1 MLLKNLRSNNLT
13 TIENAFSF
21 LKEDPMSKTALQIK
35 ERELRAA
42 SGDTFRVTVVENTP
56 GSPIFIMSIFP
67 EQSTIDKML
76 SAIASGKTSAETIE
90 ALWKKNDI
98 WTIEIDDTIL
108 KPGGMISAS
117 EKELTAILLHE
128 LGHVA
133 QSNRVT
139 TRIITI
145 LQYEYARTTT
155 QTKLMLRDK
164 VFRSI
169 MSVPILNACIGDQ
182 KGSNVKEEIR
192 ADKFVKK
199 YGYEK
204 QLAAV
209 MDRILRN
216 KNFKASDPDKSMAF
230 TTRHSFEMLND
241 LRMRQNKLV
250 KNRLRRLQESVPSPY
265 IKEYLG
271 TVYESLF
278 VTENAT
284 KNLSGL
290 QKKVLESKK
299 EKYLK
304 ESMDL
309 AAKNYYTE
317 FKLFGK
323 KKLDP
328 ITQYDLDYIATKI
341 TMIRKDSDKLM
352 LLSYIHNKLDMVHF
366 YMDILQDPVESKRYK
381 VPHNLKYLQM
391 MEKQLEEFRMQVLKF
406 TVPPKQPDIF
416 IGYPQG
422 YEG

>member
-1 MLLKNLRSNNLT
+1 MLLKNLRSNNLI

-21 LKEDPMSKTALQIK
+21 LKEDPMSKIALQMI
-35 ERELRAA
+35 ERELRAV

-204 QLAAV
+204 QLSAV

-216 KNFKASDPDKSMAF
+216 KNFKAYDPDKSMAF

-341 TMIRKDSDKLM
+341 TMMRKDSDKLM

-381 VPHNLKYLQM
+381 VPHNMKYLEM
-391 MEKQLEEFRMQVLKF
+391 MEKQLEEFRIQVLKF

-416 IGYPQG
+416 IGYPPG